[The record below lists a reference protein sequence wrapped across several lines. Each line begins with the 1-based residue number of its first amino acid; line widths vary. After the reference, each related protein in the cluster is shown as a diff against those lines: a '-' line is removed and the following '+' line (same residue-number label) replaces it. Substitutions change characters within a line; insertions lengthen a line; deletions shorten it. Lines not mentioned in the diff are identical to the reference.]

1 MRRPTDTALRFLA
14 MLVLIPIYP
23 KMLSTKAIRTKLL
36 AMNTDYDVSVRT
48 IQRDLEK
55 LSAVFPLTDEP
66 RGREKYWCWSDSS
79 AIRQIP
85 AMSQTTALAFK
96 LAAEHL
102 KPLMPPS
109 THKLLT
115 PYFDHATKILQQTK
129 LGNWPAKIRIINRGP
144 ELIVPTIKPGVQE
157 VVYEALLEGKQFEVN
172 YKGKGRGAAKHQ
184 VLNPLGLVLR
194 NGIIYLVATAWEYED
209 PLHYSLHRMNHPRL
223 LDTYVKPLPDFDFAR
238 HVEEEGMFSY
248 PVSEKKIKLRA
259 LFSPSAALH
268 LTESKLSGDQK
279 ITDKKDGR
287 VLVEATVADTA
298 ELRWWLLGFGSYVEV
313 LWPKSLR
320 EEFAEVAEKMRDIY
334 SADDIHQ

>member
-1 MRRPTDTALRFLA
+1 MRKPTDTALRFMA
-14 MLVLIPIYP
+14 MLELIPVCP
-23 KMLSTKAIRTKLL
+23 KRMSTKAIRKKLL
-36 AMNTDYDVSVRT
+36 DMDADYDVSVRT

-55 LSAVFPLTDEP
+55 LSGVYPLTDEP

-85 AMSQTTALAFK
+85 AMNQTTALAFK

-129 LGNWPAKIRIINRGP
+129 LGNWPAKTRIINRGP
-144 ELIVPTIKPGVQE
+144 ELIAPTIKPGVQE

-172 YKGKGRGAAKHQ
+172 YKGKGRSQAKHQ
-184 VLNPLGLVLR
+184 VLNPLGLVLK
-194 NGIIYLVATAWEYED
+194 NGITYLVATAFEYED
-209 PLHYSLHRMNHPRL
+209 PLHYSLHRMSRPRL
-223 LDTYVKPLPDFDFAR
+223 LDTHTTPIPGFDFAR

-279 ITDKKDGR
+279 ITDKKDGK
-287 VLVEATVADTA
+287 VLVESTVADTA
-298 ELRWWLLGFGSYVEV
+298 ELRWWLLGFGGYVEV
-313 LWPKSLR
+313 LGPKSLR
-320 EEFAEVAEKMRDIY
+320 EEFAGVAEEMKNMY
-334 SADDIHQ
+334 NL